1 MAAVYADYA
10 NSMKALAN
18 QARKELVSTG
28 NLKYSKTARDTYR
41 AEVASLGT
49 KLKAA
54 ELNTVRERAAQRK
67 ANHEVDAK
75 IKSGQLDKN
84 DVKKASQQALTKYR
98 DEVGS
103 VSRKKR
109 NIEITDREWEAIQAG
124 AVSDNTL
131 RRILNN
137 ADADALRERAT
148 PRTTNTLSS
157 AQINRMKAMSAS
169 NYTTAEIAAKFGV
182 SPSTVS
188 KYLKGVN

>member
-1 MAAVYADYA
+1 M
-10 NSMKALAN
+10 
-18 QARKELVSTG
+18 
-28 NLKYSKTARDTYR
+28 
-41 AEVASLGT
+41 
-49 KLKAA
+49 
-54 ELNTVRERAAQRK
+54 
-67 ANHEVDAK
+67 
-75 IKSGQLDKN
+75 
-84 DVKKASQQALTKYR
+84 
-98 DEVGS
+98 
-103 VSRKKR
+103 SRKKR

-169 NYTTAEIAAKFGV
+169 NYTTAEIAAKFGA